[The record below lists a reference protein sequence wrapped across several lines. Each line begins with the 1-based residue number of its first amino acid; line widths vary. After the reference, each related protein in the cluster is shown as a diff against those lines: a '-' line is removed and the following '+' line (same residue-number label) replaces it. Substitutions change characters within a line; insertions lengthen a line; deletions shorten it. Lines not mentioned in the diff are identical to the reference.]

1 MFVISEEEKKEIL
14 KKYQDNTSGEL
25 LTYLKRH
32 FPMGEVETPFGFKR
46 YVMVDD
52 KMRYLKQNK
61 KYLVNKISG
70 MVESEWISLGDEV
83 LRRTVKKYIDGIT
96 A

>member
-1 MFVISEEEKKEIL
+1 MFVISEEERKEIL

-32 FPMGEVETPFGFKR
+32 FPMGEVETPFGIKR

-52 KMRYLKQNK
+52 KMRYLEQNK